1 MGLGV
6 RAGRSTVYGKRYNR
20 AMRHGLGMSVVF
32 GLACAVIC
40 PAPGWA
46 QLAESEIEDPG
57 FCRASPPWV
66 GRHVFGGVTVGGLKF
81 DGHLHLS
88 PRDQREIVSSIE
100 RQSYF
105 GAPDNVA
112 AGILEQVKRA
122 WMDHGYF
129 KVQVNGDPRILAN
142 NPLGMRI
149 ALAVH
154 VDEGQQYRLRRIT
167 FNGNRAIHNAQ
178 TLRNLFPL
186 QDGDLFKL
194 ADVAQ
199 GLDNLR
205 KAYHSLGFIN
215 FTSIPNT
222 EIDEESGTILLAVDM
237 DEGTQFVVSDIR
249 IEGMDEPA
257 SENVLKDLAL
267 KPGEPYNEG
276 LAELFR
282 LTEGSLLPP
291 GALPDSRIRMTLNET
306 AGTVAIAFD
315 FRPCA
320 VE

>member
-1 MGLGV
+1 MRRGLG
-6 RAGRSTVYGKRYNR
+6 T
-20 AMRHGLGMSVVF
+20 SVF
-32 GLACAVIC
+32 FALACAVIC
-40 PAPGWA
+40 PAPGRA

-81 DGHLHLS
+81 DGKLHLS

-105 GAPDNVA
+105 GDPDKVA

-122 WMDHGYF
+122 WQDRGYI
-129 KVQVNGDPRILAN
+129 KVRVDGDTRILAN

-154 VDEGQQYRLRRIT
+154 VDEGRQYRLRRIT
-167 FNGNRAIHNAQ
+167 FNGNRTIRNAQ

-186 QDGDLFKL
+186 QDGDLFKR
-194 ADVAQ
+194 ADVVR
-199 GLDNLR
+199 GLENLR
-205 KAYHSLGFIN
+205 KAYRSLGFIN

-222 EIDEESGTILLAVDM
+222 EIDDESGTILLAVDM
-237 DEGTQFVVSDIR
+237 DEGTQFVVSHIK

-276 LAELFR
+276 LAELF
-282 LTEGSLLPP
+282 LMTNGSLLPA
-291 GALPDSRIRMTLNET
+291 GALPDSRIRMTLNER

>member
-1 MGLGV
+1 LGLGV

-40 PAPGWA
+40 PAQGWA
-46 QLAESEIEDPG
+46 QLAESEIEEPG

-66 GRHVFGGVTVGGLKF
+66 GRHVLGGVTVGGLKF
-81 DGHLHLS
+81 DGKLHLS

-100 RQSYF
+100 QQSYF
-105 GAPDNVA
+105 GNPDNVA

-122 WMDHGYF
+122 WMDRGYF
-129 KVQVNGDPRILAN
+129 KVRVDGDIRILADD
-142 NPLGMRI
+142 PLSTRI

-167 FNGNRAIHNAQ
+167 FNGNRAIRN
-178 TLRNLFPL
+178 LRNLFPL

-205 KAYHSLGFIN
+205 MAYRSLGFIN

-222 EIDEESGTILLAVDM
+222 EIDEESGTILLAVDL
-237 DEGTQFVVSDIR
+237 DEGKQFVVSDIK
-249 IEGMDEPA
+249 IEGLDEPA

-267 KPGEPYNEG
+267 KPGEPYDEG
-276 LAELFR
+276 LAELFL
-282 LTEGSLLPP
+282 LTDGSLLPA
-291 GALPDSRIRMTLNET
+291 GDRPDSRIHMALNER

>member
-1 MGLGV
+1 
-6 RAGRSTVYGKRYNR
+6 
-20 AMRHGLGMSVVF
+20 MRHGLGMSVVF

-40 PAPGWA
+40 PAPGRA
-46 QLAESEIEDPG
+46 QLAESEVQDPG
-57 FCRASPPWV
+57 FCRATPAWV

-81 DGHLHLS
+81 DGKLHIS
-88 PRDQREIVSSIE
+88 PRDQRKIVSSIE
-100 RQSYF
+100 GQSYF

-167 FNGNRAIHNAQ
+167 FNGNRAIHN
-178 TLRNLFPL
+178 LRNLFPL
-186 QDGDLFKL
+186 QDGDLFKRV
-194 ADVAQ
+194 DVAQ

-205 KAYHSLGFIN
+205 KAYRSLGFIN

-222 EIDEESGTILLAVDM
+222 EIDDESGTTLLAVDM
-237 DEGTQFVVSDIR
+237 DEGQQFVVSHIK

-276 LAELFR
+276 LAELFL
-282 LTEGSLLPP
+282 LTNGSLLPA
-291 GALPDSRIRMTLNET
+291 GALPDSRIHMTFNET

>member
-1 MGLGV
+1 LGLGV

-32 GLACAVIC
+32 ALGCAVIC
-40 PAPGWA
+40 PALGWA
-46 QLAESEIEDPG
+46 QLADSEVQDPG

-105 GAPDNVA
+105 GDPEKVA

-122 WMDHGYF
+122 WMDRGYI
-129 KVQVNGDPRILAN
+129 KVQVDGDTRILADD
-142 NPLGMRI
+142 PLSTRI

-154 VDEGQQYRLRRIT
+154 VDEGKQYRLRRIT
-167 FNGNRAIHNAQ
+167 FNGNRAIRN
-178 TLRNLFPL
+178 LRNLFPL

-205 KAYHSLGFIN
+205 KAYRSLGFIN
-215 FTSIPNT
+215 FTSLPNT
-222 EIDEESGTILLAVDM
+222 EIDDESGTILLAVDM

-276 LAELFR
+276 LAELFL

-306 AGTVAIAFD
+306 AGTIAIAFD